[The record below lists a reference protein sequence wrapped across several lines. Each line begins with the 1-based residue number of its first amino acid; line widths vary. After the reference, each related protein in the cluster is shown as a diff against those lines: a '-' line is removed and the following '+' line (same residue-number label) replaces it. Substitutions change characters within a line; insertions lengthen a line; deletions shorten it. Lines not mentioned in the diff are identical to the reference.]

1 MTAQVCPAVC
11 TQDDA
16 VIQYL
21 HTVDKLTVTNMYKM
35 QVANK
40 LHGQRFRLQ
49 ECVTKVQECMNSLE
63 KEHAWE
69 DHTTHLASLLDHM
82 RTLVQASILLQLNA
96 WAKQSLAAASFSIK
110 M

>member
-1 MTAQVCPAVC
+1 MNKLSMT
-11 TQDDA
+11 D
-16 VIQYL
+16 
-21 HTVDKLTVTNMYKM
+21 MYKV

-40 LHGQRFRLQ
+40 LHGQRFRLR

-69 DHTTHLASLLDHM
+69 DYTTHLASLLDQM